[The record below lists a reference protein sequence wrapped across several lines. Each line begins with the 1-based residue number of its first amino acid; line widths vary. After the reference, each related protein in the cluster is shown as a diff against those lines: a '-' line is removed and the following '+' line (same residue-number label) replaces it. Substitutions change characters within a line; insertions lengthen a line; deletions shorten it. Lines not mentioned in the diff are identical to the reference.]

1 MKREK
6 EGEELL
12 DSNFSTDISNKT
24 NKLIFANK
32 KKIKTQQMNVKP
44 WICLK
49 ELRIEQIMKVTRIDS
64 WL

>member
-32 KKIKTQQMNVKP
+32 KKNKNTTNERETMDMFEGIKN
-44 WICLK
+44 
-49 ELRIEQIMKVTRIDS
+49 
-64 WL
+64 